1 MVSMK
6 QQYTPATIRFR
17 GYFAEQGVNNMW
29 KLRGRGERRLVTHS
43 ELLNLVNARPKRKGG
58 AR

>member
-1 MVSMK
+1 MK
-6 QQYTPATIRFR
+6 QQHTPATIRFR

-43 ELLNLVNARPKRKGG
+43 ELVNLLNARPKRKGG